1 MHTSLLVKMYKTLKS
16 RKILDFRD
24 TGNAKHFQVN
34 QRFFVNLET
43 SKKFPVSQKN
53 RRFFSGSRKFV
64 KFSRKSQIHM
74 METMA
79 VLAIFFILV
88 AIGLI
93 FYSSVVTRNV
103 AIEKEGNNQLNAVR
117 IVQMASFL
125 PELQCSQ
132 ENIIIDNCIDILN
145 LESMLEVINENQIYY
160 FDKFS
165 FSRIIVNKIYP
176 DEEEWLLYN
185 KPLEEYSGK
194 SVTNT
199 PMLLFD
205 PIENRNSFGVMNIEV
220 FSK

>member
-53 RRFFSGSRKFV
+53 RRFFSGFRKFV

-74 METMA
+74 METIA

-145 LESMLEVINENQIYY
+145 LESMPEVINENQIYY
-160 FDKFS
+160 FDLHHVYFFYNRHPDS
-165 FSRIIVNKIYP
+165 IYRDYHTIHEQQIIPQDYM
-176 DEEEWLLYN
+176 LGL
-185 KPLEEYSGK
+185 SK
-194 SVTNT
+194 SQHLT
-199 PMLLFD
+199 
-205 PIENRNSFGVMNIEV
+205 
-220 FSK
+220 